1 MVSQSMTRMPA
12 KIPKVSIYIPED
24 LKKDLERL
32 AIKETRSLSN
42 LINVILQRAVDDA
55 KKTGDL
61 EIDRT

>member
-1 MVSQSMTRMPA
+1 MPA